1 MVSRP
6 PTGQLLK
13 LHLKP
18 KMAMHSLVVNVT
30 NRAGRT
36 YINGRFW
43 NEFARVYNFKVG
55 MELIFRINSSGQD
68 TLVITGTE
76 PLIHPGNFPP
86 LDRMI
91 DHINYSILCQLF

>member
-1 MVSRP
+1 M
-6 PTGQLLK
+6 TTFEAALK
-13 LHLKP
+13 TKDGH
-18 KMAMHSLVVNVT
+18 AFVVNVT